1 MHNVFFDYTVIALH
15 FRYAKYKYIY
25 RRTIGLKTR
34 HLVAQLW
41 HSGRQNVLRRFLRII
56 NRGLIPWMKFA
67 RNTASFTNASSRY
80 WWLQK
85 CIKRVVGKRYF
96 LWAKH
101 CTKIF
106 VLSVYRRTMDLIY
119 PVTSLYERIFWLH
132 PGKKIGPSLA
142 ILQHSAWKLMEF
154 NSSLMQSIF
163 VEN

>member
-1 MHNVFFDYTVIALH
+1 MHNVFVDHTVIALH
-15 FRYAKYKYIY
+15 FRYTKYKYIY
-25 RRTIGLKTR
+25 RRTIALKTR

-96 LWAKH
+96 LWANH

-119 PVTSLYERIFWLH
+119 PVTSLYERIF
-132 PGKKIGPSLA
+132 
-142 ILQHSAWKLMEF
+142 
-154 NSSLMQSIF
+154 
-163 VEN
+163 